1 MEEKIE
7 VCVKVYVGCPEE
19 DWRDFLYADLVVGE
33 RELNLADSRDSLE
46 DLSSREFL
54 TILDRVLREAKFYA
68 KALNLKIKI
77 DVDGIISAF
86 GGDETQKED
95 LLALRRLIREFRE
108 EK

>member
-1 MEEKIE
+1 MDEKIE
-7 VCVKVYVGCPEE
+7 VCVSVYVGCPEE
-19 DWRDFLYADLVVGE
+19 DWRDFLYADLIVGD

-54 TILDRVLREAKFYA
+54 SILDRVLREAKYYA

-77 DVDGIISAF
+77 DVDGIVSSF

-95 LLALRRLIREFRE
+95 LQELRKLIREFRE